1 LHWRVQGKI
10 IVCNYKLL
18 NGVDGGT
25 LAFMPTAPP
34 SRIPAPQARGEI
46 FTSTVLDTTLTEL
59 AEVGFER
66 LSIPKVANIAGVNKT
81 SIYRRWPSK
90 ADLVRDALGIAMS
103 HTEQAPNTGA
113 LRTDLIALAGT
124 VAAFTQSRVG
134 TALIRIMLAEGGNP
148 EVRALANAAYSEAGK
163 QGPWIVIKHAMQRSE
178 IAPHVNPSHILF
190 TIAGAIM
197 HRVFVEHTEP
207 SKQYL
212 EQIVDLVLYGASNG
226 AAKAAT
232 KRAR

>member
-1 LHWRVQGKI
+1 MANAHPDKE
-10 IVCNYKLL
+10 
-18 NGVDGGT
+18 
-25 LAFMPTAPP
+25 TAP
-34 SRIPAPQARGEI
+34 PQARGEA
-46 FTSTVLDTTLTEL
+46 FTSAVLDAALTQL

-66 LSIPKVANIAGVNKT
+66 LSIPQVADMVGVNKT

-90 ADLVRDALGIAMS
+90 ADLVRDALAIPMS
-103 HTEQAPNTGA
+103 HAGDAPDTGA

-163 QGPWIVIKHAMQRSE
+163 NGPWIVIQRAMQRGELS
-178 IAPHVNPSHILF
+178 ANVDPSLMLF

-197 HRVFVEHTEP
+197 HRVFVEQRDASDEF
-207 SKQYL
+207 L
-212 EQIVDLVLYGASNG
+212 MQIVDLVLYGAVANQ
-226 AAKAAT
+226 
-232 KRAR
+232 